1 MQRDSQD
8 ISLVA
13 RPGKTTRGTVE
24 QFLHVHQGTYKHTG
38 TSDPIGT
45 T

>member
-13 RPGKTTRGTVE
+13 RPGQTTRGTGE
-24 QFLHVHQGTYKHTG
+24 QLLHVNQGTCKQTG